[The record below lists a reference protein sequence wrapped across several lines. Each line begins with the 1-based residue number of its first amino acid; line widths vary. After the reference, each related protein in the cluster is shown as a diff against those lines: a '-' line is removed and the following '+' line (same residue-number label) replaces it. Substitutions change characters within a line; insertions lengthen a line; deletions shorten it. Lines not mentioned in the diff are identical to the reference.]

1 MEPVVIVIR
10 MLMMMKKINMCTE
23 ADNKKAK
30 VLSLTAHK
38 ADPLMLNRLL
48 QLCSANLPVGG
59 FSFSQGLEYA
69 VEMGWLTSAETTA
82 SWITI
87 NLEESIAQTDLA
99 ILKRLFSALT
109 ENDLT
114 VFSYWN
120 NHLIACRESHE
131 LLLADLAMGKA
142 LIRLIKQLDMINLD
156 AYQML
161 LQLEE
166 ISFVSAFSLCAYVF
180 KLDLES
186 AQSGYCWTYIDNQVA
201 AATKLVPLGQTQA
214 QNLLFELTENTH
226 LLIEKANS
234 IVDEDIGTSLP
245 HLAMASAW
253 HETQYS
259 RLFRS

>member
-1 MEPVVIVIR
+1 MIT
-10 MLMMMKKINMCTE
+10 NE
-23 ADNKKAK
+23 AE
-30 VLSLTAHK
+30 AHLLK
-38 ADPLMLNRLL
+38 PQANPIQLNRLL

-69 VEMGWLTSAETTA
+69 VEMGWLTSPETTA

-87 NLEESIAQTDLA
+87 NLEESVAQTDLA
-99 ILKRLFSALT
+99 ILKRLFTALANHDL
-109 ENDLT
+109 ND
-114 VFSYWN
+114 FDYWN
-120 NHLIACRESHE
+120 THLIACRESNE

-142 LIRLIKQLDMINLD
+142 LIRLIKQLDTID
-156 AYQML
+156 VSAYQ
-161 LQLEE
+161 EIIASKE
-166 ISFVSAFSLCAYVF
+166 ISFVSAFALCAYIF
-180 KLDLES
+180 KLDLIS

-214 QNLLFELTENTH
+214 QNLLFELTENTQQI
-226 LLIEKANS
+226 IEKANS
-234 IVDEDIGTSLP
+234 IVDDEIGTSLP